1 MGSKISMVWIPREA
15 ARVMPKSVVLVGLVD
30 GVEEQKEI
38 EAYTK
43 PRLIR
48 LQMQILVGSGIITLQ
63 ALNRETGERTCRC
76 IIRFRKEFE

>member
-1 MGSKISMVWIPREA
+1 M
-15 ARVMPKSVVLVGLVD
+15 MPKSVVLVGLVD

-48 LQMQILVGSGIITLQ
+48 LQMQILVRSGILTLQ
-63 ALNRETGERTCRC
+63 ALNRETDERTCRWS
-76 IIRFRKEFE
+76 IHFRKEFEQEGLFAR